1 MPFYGDE
8 KNELNSTYFKISSSI
23 PIQYDIGDIKHEH
36 YTRSELQNMRSRV
49 KENAQKTR
57 AKYFVQGVA
66 IPAIIKR
73 AETGGTRY
81 TLTRFIDETPSDYAE
96 SIMNAVNQGLDFIC
110 VEDCAWVVKL
120 LKERFP
126 DSMVEIREQI
136 RFTDGKTERM
146 LLLDWA

>member
-1 MPFYGDE
+1 MPFYADE
-8 KNELNSTYFKISSSI
+8 KNELNSTYFKISSSL

-36 YTRSELQNMRSRV
+36 YNRSELQNMKFRV

-81 TLTRFIDETPSDYAE
+81 TLTRFIDETPSNYAE
-96 SIMNAVNQGLDFIC
+96 TILHAVNQGLDFIC

-146 LLLDWA
+146 LLVDWA